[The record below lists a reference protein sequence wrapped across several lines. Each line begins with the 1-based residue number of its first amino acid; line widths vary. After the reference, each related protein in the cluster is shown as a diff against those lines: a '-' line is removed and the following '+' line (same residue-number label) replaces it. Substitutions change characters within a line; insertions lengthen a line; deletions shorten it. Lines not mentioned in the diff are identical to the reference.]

1 MNTQFSVYI
10 PAQAMRRID
19 LYIEHVFPDLSRSY
33 INKLVEAGHIRV
45 NGKILADNRRV
56 RVQDVIDIE
65 LETERYYLEAE
76 DIPLEI
82 IFDNPDFAI
91 ISKDAGMNTHTFP
104 WEYGKTGTLLNAL
117 LFHFVNQSVI
127 NGVERPGIVH
137 RLDKDTSGL
146 IIIAKNDRSMKDL
159 QKKIADKAIRKF
171 YYAIVAGIVTE
182 KKWLIESYIGRDPTD
197 HKRMTTRDPVD
208 PKFARTQFTLL
219 EHIDNRYSL
228 LEIEL
233 FTGRTHQI
241 RVHMADMGHPIIGDK
256 VYWNESVNRE
266 VATQYWLNRQWL
278 HARRLMFNLFSVDYE
293 FVAPLK
299 RDIASM
305 LEANGINMDES
316 L

>member
-1 MNTQFSVYI
+1 
-10 PAQAMRRID
+10 MRRID
-19 LYIEHVFPDLSRSY
+19 LYIEHIFLDLSRSY

-45 NGKILADNRRV
+45 NGQILGDNRRV
-56 RVQDVIDIE
+56 RVWDVVDIE
-65 LETERYYLEAE
+65 FETEKYYLDGE

-117 LFHFVNQSVI
+117 LYHFGDQSVI

-146 IIIAKNDRSMKDL
+146 IIIAKNDRSMKEL

-171 YYAIVAGIVTE
+171 YYAVVAGIVTE
-182 KKWLIESYIGRDPTD
+182 KEELIESYIGRNPTD
-197 HKRMTTRDPVD
+197 YKRMTTKNPVD

-219 EHIDNRYSL
+219 THIDNQYSL

-241 RVHMADMGHPIIGDK
+241 RVHMADIGHPIIGDK
-256 VYWNESVNRE
+256 VYGDQSVNRE
-266 VATQYWLNRQWL
+266 VAEKYWLDRQWL
-278 HARRLMFNLFSVDYE
+278 HARRLIFNLFSVEYD

-299 RDIASM
+299 EDIASM
-305 LEANGINMDES
+305 LETNGINMDEI